1 MACGAAVIYRT
12 EQVDVEFEFGDYLP
26 GPHSEACL
34 SSKVFVGVT
43 LKVFSQGLLLR
54 KVKQHLFEMQRLDI

>member
-34 SSKVFVGVT
+34 SSTVFVGVYFEG
-43 LKVFSQGLLLR
+43 VFTGAFAKENKATS
-54 KVKQHLFEMQRLDI
+54 I

>member
-12 EQVDVEFEFGDYLP
+12 EQVDVEFELGDYLP

-34 SSKVFVGVT
+34 SVSSTVFVGVYFEG
-43 LKVFSQGLLLR
+43 VFTGSFA
-54 KVKQHLFEMQRLDI
+54 KENKATSI